1 MTDAPGSPTLP
12 TTGRNLEWLRVA
24 AGPALVFLAVR
35 TVGLVVLW
43 LMSWIAGA
51 DPVEELNSYDGRW
64 LVDIAEF
71 GYSGLDPEKHVD
83 AFGYYN
89 QQTPYAFF
97 PGYPMTISTLRLLGL
112 DKVIAG
118 LVVSLT
124 AGVATAYALV
134 RIGELV
140 PGGSRRAGLIFVA
153 LFAAAPMAVALSMT
167 YTEALFCALAAWAL
181 VHLLLERWIA
191 AAACC
196 ILAGLVRPTAFALVA
211 AIAAAAGVAV
221 WRGSNQWPRALAATL
236 VAPAGVVGYL
246 TYVATKTESPNGWF
260 AIQERGWGWSFD
272 FGLGALGWTGTI
284 LTTDPRLFDA
294 VQVATILAYLALL
307 VITIHRRIPWPLVAY
322 TAGVIMIT
330 LGASGVITTTR
341 ARYLVPA
348 FIVFLPVALALAQR
362 KNSTVWATLVSA
374 ALVSGW
380 LGGYALV
387 SFPTAV

>member
-1 MTDAPGSPTLP
+1 MTDAPGSSTLP
-12 TTGRNLEWLRVA
+12 TGRKLGWLRVA

-35 TVGLVVLW
+35 TVGLAILW

-51 DPVEELNSYDGRW
+51 DPVEELNSYDGLW

-89 QQTPYAFF
+89 RETPYAFF
-97 PGYPMTISTLRLLGL
+97 PGYPMAVAAIRLLGL
-112 DKVIAG
+112 DKVTAG
-118 LVVSLT
+118 LVVSLL
-124 AGVATAYALV
+124 AGVVTAYALV

-153 LFAAAPMAVALSMT
+153 LFASAPMAVALSMT

-181 VHLLLERWIA
+181 VHLLLQRYLA

-211 AIAAAAGVAV
+211 AIAAAAGIAV
-221 WRGSNQWPRALAATL
+221 WRGSDQWSRALAATL
-236 VAPAGVVGYL
+236 VAPAGLVGYL
-246 TYVATKTESPNGWF
+246 IFVATRTGSPDGWF
-260 AIQERGWGWSFD
+260 GVQERGWGWSFD
-272 FGLGALGWTGTI
+272 FGLGALGWIGTI

-307 VITIHRRIPWPLVAY
+307 AILIHQRLPWPLIAY
-322 TAGVIMIT
+322 TAGVITIT

-348 FIVFLPVALALAQR
+348 FIVFLPVALGLAQR

-387 SFPTAV
+387 SFPTAI